1 MSKTTNKFSPKV
13 RAREVQI
20 LLDHD
25 DGRFALCFAQA
36 KAMKRQGSR

>member
-25 DGRFALCFAQA
+25 DGRFARA
-36 KAMKRQGSR
+36 KATKRQGSR